1 VIPVKVTVGTRGSK
15 LSLIQTETVVRRL
28 RRLFPDLRVE
38 TKVVETT
45 GDREA
50 EVPLYQIKAKGI
62 FEKEIDRSIL
72 EGEVDFAVHSM
83 KDVPTVQ
90 PPGII
95 IAAVPRRES
104 PRDVL
109 VSREDLL
116 LEGLPSGAV
125 IGTCSPRRR
134 AQVNHVRPDLRVEP
148 VRGNVDTRV
157 RKLEEGS
164 CDALILA
171 EAGLRRLG
179 LQGYI
184 SQRLSIQDFTPAP
197 GQGALAVVARE
208 DNLETIRLLK
218 QVNHPASMAE
228 TLAERA
234 LSRELEGGCQIPLG
248 ALGRIEGPTL
258 TLYASVLS
266 PDGRMRMGFFQSGD
280 AGSPEELGSRVAH
293 EIGRKTGD
301 LIERWK
307 RTL

>member
-1 VIPVKVTVGTRGSK
+1 MRVKITVGTRGSQ
-15 LSLIQTETVVRRL
+15 LSLIQTETVVGRL
-28 RRLFPDLRVE
+28 RKLFPDLEVE
-38 TKVVETT
+38 TKVIKTT
-45 GDREA
+45 GDLEA
-50 EVPLYQIKAKGI
+50 EVPLYQIQAKGI

-72 EGEVDFAVHSM
+72 EGHVDFAVHSM

-90 PPGII
+90 PPGIT

-109 VSREDLL
+109 MSREDLR
-116 LEGLPSGAV
+116 LEDLPSGAV
-125 IGTCSPRRR
+125 VGTSSPRRR
-134 AQVNHVRPDLRVEP
+134 AQVTYVRPDLRVEP

-157 RKLEEGS
+157 RKLKEGPY
-164 CDALILA
+164 DALILA

-179 LQGYI
+179 LQSYI
-184 SQRLSIQDFTPAP
+184 SQRLSVRDFTPAP

-208 DNLETIRLLK
+208 DDTETVRLLK

-248 ALGRIEGPTL
+248 ALGRVEGSTL

-266 PDGRMRMGFFQSGD
+266 PDGRMRMEFSQSG
-280 AGSPEELGSRVAH
+280 AASSPEELGSRVAH
-293 EIGRKTGD
+293 EISRKTGD
-301 LIERWK
+301 LIERWR